1 MAPHVRFLGH
11 QQRLNNGNLVFEV
24 FVNLTQV
31 LAGNPKLSMGS
42 GPTSHVK

>member
-11 QQRLNNGNLVFEV
+11 QQCLDNGNLVFEV

-31 LAGNPKLSMGS
+31 FAGDP
-42 GPTSHVK
+42 